1 MCSFCRVTRYTK
13 LCISQEASTHQNLGP
28 LVNGSGSVGVVGVT
42 GLTESLCFA
51 GFFVSVSV
59 IKGNAAFAS
68 YKAWS
73 CCPG

>member
-1 MCSFCRVTRYTK
+1 MTRYTK

-28 LVNGSGSVGVVGVT
+28 LINGSGSVGVVGIT

-68 YKAWS
+68 CKAWS